1 MWVFCLYVCRCTVCL
16 PGTHRG
22 QKSPNPRVQKLQT
35 AAKANLELMLLCL
48 HIASTGITTVTALS
62 VLRLTLNSSS
72 CSAPANNYDY
82 RWAKADS
89 TASSQTS
96 PLWFLSL
103 RNNYHHLT
111 CNASDLLVYFL
122 LEYKFCSMLVSD
134 LKRMPLYHAQLLF
147 QKWMKT
153 EMNSFSF
160 GLSESTSFAQGW
172 ANCTRSSL
180 NSSLTQ
186 SRVSILNSQF
196 PLWRLFAFFQSLW
209 MLVFQAGCNP
219 APVWSWCSLP
229 GNWKV
234 QGRFGSLILIIS
246 KSPTTSLIF
255 WRDRSWPDVCNRKGG
270 GQMYIWSWS
279 SKPQAVSFRFKNEH
293 PKFLS
298 RLEFLSLSRWG

>member
-1 MWVFCLYVCRCTVCL
+1 MCL

-22 QKSPNPRVQKLQT
+22 QKSSSPRVQKLQT
-35 AAKANLELMLLCL
+35 AAKANLGLMILCL
-48 HIASTGITTVTALS
+48 HG
-62 VLRLTLNSSS
+62 LRPGLICLFWGWLWTPHP
-72 CSAPANNYDY
+72 AQPPANNYDY
-82 RWAKADS
+82 RWATAGS
-89 TASSQTS
+89 HASSQTS
-96 PLWFLSL
+96 PLWFLFL
-103 RNNYHHLT
+103 CNNYHHLT

-122 LEYKFCSMLVSD
+122 LEYKFCSTLVSD

-160 GLSESTSFAQGW
+160 GLSDSTSFAQGW
-172 ANCTRSSL
+172 ANCTRSLL
-180 NSSLTQ
+180 NSYLTQ

-234 QGRFGSLILIIS
+234 QGRFGSPVLIIS

-255 WRDRSWPDVCNRKGG
+255 WRDRIWPDVCNRKGG
-270 GQMYIWSWS
+270 GQKYIWSWS
-279 SKPQAVSFRFKNEH
+279 SKPQAVSFRFKN
-293 PKFLS
+293 
-298 RLEFLSLSRWG
+298 

>member
-1 MWVFCLYVCRCTVCL
+1 MYVGVPCACLVPTEVRSHPI
-16 PGTHRG
+16 PGYRSYRRQLRLTWNLC
-22 QKSPNPRVQKLQT
+22 SSVSTLQV
-35 AAKANLELMLLCL
+35 LGSRPWLLCL
-48 HIASTGITTVTALS
+48 SWGWLWTHHPAQP
-62 VLRLTLNSSS
+62 
-72 CSAPANNYDY
+72 PANNYDY
-82 RWAKADS
+82 RWATAGS

-96 PLWFLSL
+96 PLWFLFL

-180 NSSLTQ
+180 SSSLTQ

-196 PLWRLFAFFQSLW
+196 PLWRLVAFFQSLW

-270 GQMYIWSWS
+270 GQMYIWSRS